1 MTIKH
6 PENEILLAEDVA
18 KIFGVGINRVD
29 QAVLDGVI
37 PLPLGN
43 PGWRQ
48 TRRWSRATVDAHLG
62 KSPITKEVIVDLIR
76 EQLELFGVDLDKG
89 GDQ

>member
-6 PENEILLAEDVA
+6 PENEILLADDVA
-18 KIFGVGINRVD
+18 KIFGVGINRID

-37 PLPLGN
+37 PPPLGN

-48 TRRWSRATVDAHLG
+48 TRRWSKAAVDAHLG
-62 KSPITKEVIVDLIR
+62 KPTLTKEIVVDIIR
-76 EQLELFGVDLDKG
+76 EQLELFGVDLSEEVK
-89 GDQ
+89 Q

>member
-6 PENEILLAEDVA
+6 PENQILLAEDVA
-18 KIFGVGINRVD
+18 KIFGIGINRVD

-37 PLPLGN
+37 PPPLGN

-48 TRRWSRATVDAHLG
+48 TRRWSQAAVDAHLG
-62 KSPITKEVIVDLIR
+62 KPILSKDVVVEIIR
-76 EQLELFGVDLDKG
+76 EQLDLFGVELNER
-89 GDQ
+89 